1 MTFTR
6 LLILGCGYT
15 GLRALRQAAGRD
27 LEVLASVRSE
37 ARRKELQAEPA
48 RLLFAPV
55 LDASIAEHVDARTHV
70 LVAFQPDDT
79 TDSAVAPALAGA
91 HSVTYIS
98 STGVYGALRGRID
111 DATPLPEAETMRAA
125 RILRAEQRYRAVGAT
140 VLRAAAIYGPDRGLH
155 VRVLRGEHKLPG
167 DGSQMLS
174 RIHVH
179 DLAAFALASAAV
191 RGETFVVADAAP
203 APHAEVVRFI
213 CKTYGCPAPEAV
225 PLERVHASLQ
235 SDRAIDSSRAQALL
249 GVRLRYP
256 SYRQGM
262 APEATGIAPLAHAA
276 LP

>member
-1 MTFTR
+1 MTFSR
-6 LLILGCGYT
+6 FLILGCGYT
-15 GLRALRQAAGRD
+15 GLAALRQAATAQ

-37 ARRKELQAEPA
+37 ARLAELQGEPA
-48 RLLFAPV
+48 RVMLEPV
-55 LDASIAEHVDARTHV
+55 LDERVAQHVDGRTHV
-70 LVAFQPDDT
+70 LVAFQPDDA
-79 TDSAVAPALAGA
+79 TDEKVAPALAGA

-98 STGVYGALRGRID
+98 STGVYGSLRGRID
-111 DATPLPEAETMRAA
+111 DGTAPPEPPTLRAQ

-140 VLRAAAIYGPDRGLH
+140 VLRAAAIYGAERGLH
-155 VRVLRGEHKLPG
+155 MRVLRGEHKLPG

-174 RIHVH
+174 RIHVQ
-179 DLAAFALASAAV
+179 DLAAFALAAAAV
-191 RGETFVVADAAP
+191 RGETFVVADASP

-213 CKTYGCPAPEAV
+213 CQTYGCPAPEAV

-235 SDRAIDSSRAQALL
+235 SDRAVDSSRAQTRL

-262 APEATGIAPLAHAA
+262 APEATGIAPLAAAA